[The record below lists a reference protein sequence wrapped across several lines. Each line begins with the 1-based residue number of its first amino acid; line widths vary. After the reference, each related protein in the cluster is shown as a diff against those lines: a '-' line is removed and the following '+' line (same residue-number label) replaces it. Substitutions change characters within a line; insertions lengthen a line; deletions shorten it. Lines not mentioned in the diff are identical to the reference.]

1 MLSRQE
7 KSTKQLVEVL
17 GLVQSTSGLPIPP
30 ADRAPTHSPLCLWLG
45 RPLGDLVGFRRQT
58 NGDPS
63 GSVDKE
69 LFTSFL
75 NPKNVFP
82 VVALLGLVLRSV
94 LNHQGTRISLNLL
107 IFDKCLPLTY

>member
-17 GLVQSTSGLPIPP
+17 GLVQSTSGLPT
-30 ADRAPTHSPLCLWLG
+30 DCSSLSTVPLRLWLG
-45 RPLGDLVGFRRQT
+45 RPLGDLADCTPQT
-58 NGDPS
+58 SREPS
-63 GSVDKE
+63 GSVEKV

-82 VVALLGLVLRSV
+82 VAVLLELVLRSV
-94 LNHQGTRISLNLL
+94 LNHQGSRFRS
-107 IFDKCLPLTY
+107 FYKF